1 MHEAVPSNSSPGA
14 IFLPLAGAYG
24 LTVTLSPPQ
33 VLLRSMGHANVWNSH
48 PKKYGASSH
57 RCNVCG
63 NSHGVIRKYSMN
75 ICRQCFRH
83 YAKDIG
89 FVKYR

>member
-1 MHEAVPSNSSPGA
+1 
-14 IFLPLAGAYG
+14 
-24 LTVTLSPPQ
+24 
-33 VLLRSMGHANVWNSH
+33 MGHSDVWNSH

-57 RCNVCG
+57 KCRVCD
-63 NSHGVIRKYSMN
+63 NSHGIIRKYGMN
-75 ICRQCFRH
+75 LCRQCFRH